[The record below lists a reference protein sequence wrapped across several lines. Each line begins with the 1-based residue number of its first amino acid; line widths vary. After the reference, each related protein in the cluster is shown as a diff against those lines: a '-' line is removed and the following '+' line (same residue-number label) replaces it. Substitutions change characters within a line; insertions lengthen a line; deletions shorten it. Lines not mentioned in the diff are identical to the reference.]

1 MRTVAVATLLALLAT
16 SAFAQIPA
24 GPGQQPGTL
33 PPAPP
38 IVAPP
43 PPVAP
48 RPVPSV
54 VAPLPQPSYGV
65 PPGVTRAPS
74 YGSRGTATLR
84 YTYPPPKKMKRTKP
98 RIYRGSM
105 LPLHLGVS

>member
-1 MRTVAVATLLALLAT
+1 MRTVAVATLMALLAT

-38 IVAPP
+38 IVTPP

-48 RPVPSV
+48 RAVPSV

-84 YTYPPPKKMKRTKP
+84 YVYPPPKMKRKKP
-98 RIYRGSM
+98 RFYRGSM
-105 LPLHLGVS
+105 LLLHQG